1 MTDYPHPSIPGLPAD
16 LVIDLDELGGE
27 SLHTFIKYP
36 GMVEGDVLYPNWRG
50 CAADG
55 KPVDMAGIA
64 LEVEAGS
71 GYTPELG
78 MPFEITNPVLT
89 ALDQGWALYS
99 YATRHLGS
107 EQPGPESMRHFLYI
121 GRRPVQMPALPV
133 AQMQDA
139 HDLALDPDL
148 IGQAGAAVWVPPYQS
163 MQVGDKLTLQWRGY
177 WENEPEPPFNVSKT
191 LVAADIGQPL
201 KFVIP
206 RIQVALIEDGHAE
219 IDYRVEYSGISTT
232 STSARQT
239 IVIEPPTTARLPAL
253 RVKGHDSDEPLDP
266 GLFPDGV
273 TLQIDAWPS
282 ILDGDQVLLHW
293 ISARDSNSTSKS
305 LRVDTSTVDSGFLAI
320 HLEPEWL
327 VANQGETVS
336 VFYQFAR
343 GGNALSS
350 APLTLT
356 IRTPLD
362 LTPPL
367 VERATAEG
375 DAGEFKGVL
384 LAEHATSGAYV
395 KLPEALPSGPD
406 YHYEVHWQG
415 HANGGR
421 HIATEPVSANEPKRF
436 LIPASAVAANMAD
449 GEDRRFPVFYRLPGE
464 GQGAQDSAPFNLR
477 IAPLPRSRYP
487 QVQCT
492 QAQGTFTLSLAS
504 IPAGGADIT
513 LAKWVFMAAGQWLH
527 LEITGVGST
536 GGAKQLVVRNNT
548 PVTAAE
554 VAKGSIDGKAL
565 KAFFTTLQVDQNLTF
580 KARVSF
586 DGGASWVQFNDT
598 NIKLSD

>member
-16 LVIDLDELGGE
+16 LVIDLDDLGGG

-55 KPVDMAGIA
+55 KPVDLAGIA
-64 LEVEAGS
+64 LEVEAGG

-78 MPFEITNPVLT
+78 MPFDITNPVLT

-99 YATRHLGS
+99 YATMPLGS

-121 GRRPVQMPALPV
+121 GKRAGVVPELPV
-133 AQMQDA
+133 AQMQDS

-148 IGQAGAAVWVPPYQS
+148 IDQAGAAVWVPPYQS
-163 MQVGDKLTLQWRGY
+163 MQVGDKLTLQWQGY

-206 RIQVALIEDGHAE
+206 RIQVSLIEDGHAE
-219 IDYRVEYSGISTT
+219 IDYRVEYSGTSHT

-239 IVIEPPTTARLPAL
+239 IAIEPPTTARLPAL
-253 RVKGHDSDEPLDP
+253 RIKGHDSDELDP
-266 GLFPDGV
+266 GQFPEGL
-273 TLQIDAWPS
+273 TLQIEAWPS
-282 ILDGDQVLLHW
+282 ILDGDQLLVHW
-293 ISARDSNSTSKS
+293 VGGRDSDSIRKS
-305 LRVDTSTVDSGFLAI
+305 LRVDTSTVDSGVLAI

-327 VANQGETVS
+327 VANQGEAVT

-343 GGNALSS
+343 GGNALSA
-350 APLTLT
+350 APLALT

-367 VERATAEG
+367 IERATAEG

-384 LAEHATSGAYV
+384 LAGEATGGVYI

-406 YHYEVHWQG
+406 YHYEMHWQG
-415 HANGGR
+415 HVNGGR
-421 HIATEPVSANEPKRF
+421 HIATEPASATDPKRF
-436 LIPASAVAANMAD
+436 LIPASAVAANMAE
-449 GEDRRFPVFYRLPGE
+449 GESRRFPVFYRLSGD
-464 GQGAQDSAPFNLR
+464 GQGAQDSVPFNLR
-477 IAPLPRSRYP
+477 IQPVPIGNYP
-487 QVQCT
+487 QAQCT
-492 QAQGTFTLSLAS
+492 QAQGRPTLSLAN
-504 IPAGGADIT
+504 IPPTGADIT
-513 LAKWVFMAAGQWLH
+513 LSTWAFVATGQRLH
-527 LEITGVGST
+527 LEITGVSGT
-536 GGAKQLVVRNNT
+536 GGATQLVVRNGT

-554 VAKGSIDGKAL
+554 VTKGSIDGKAA
-565 KAFFTTLQVDQNLTF
+565 KAFFMTLKLNENLTL

-586 DGGASWVQFNDT
+586 DGGESWVQFSDT
-598 NIKLSD
+598 NIRLSA